1 MNELSKTDLEFI
13 NDYCNSHL
21 SGSVDLDKDFYL
33 LVLELLREFSL

>member
-1 MNELSKTDLEFI
+1 MNELSKSDLEFI
-13 NDYCNSHL
+13 KDYCNFRL